1 MTRATRTK
9 RGLALVAGGCLGF
22 AAIQAEAGGS
32 AQDSIGP
39 VLSYRQP
46 AKEWVE
52 ALPIG
57 NGRLGGMVF
66 GGVPAERI
74 QLNEDTFWSGG
85 PYDPTND
92 EALSYLP
99 KVRQLIREG
108 RYLEAQQL
116 ADEKLMGRPRHL
128 QAYQPLGDLRLV
140 MEGHEPPTEYRR
152 ELDLDRA
159 VARVRYRIGATT
171 FTREVFSS
179 APDQVIVV
187 RLTARGP
194 AKLRL
199 FVTLDS
205 KQPFTVRS
213 VAQQGLLM
221 TGRWRGDL
229 TNPDDH
235 LKLSQGL
242 QARWY
247 GEGLAFAVRMAAE
260 AQGGRLEVGERG
272 VRVVDADSLTLRL
285 AAATSFRGREP
296 EAACAEALR
305 GRRPYSDLLARHV
318 SDHRSLFRRV
328 RLDLGSAGREALA
341 TDERLAAVREGAAD
355 PGLAAIYFQYGRY
368 LLIASSRPGG
378 QPANLQGLWNDDV
391 NPAWGSKYTIN
402 INTEMNYWPAEV
414 TNLAEC
420 HEPLFDLIEELREP
434 GRHTARAHYGARG
447 FVAHH
452 NTDLWRAT
460 TPVDGAR
467 WGLWPLGAAWLS
479 THLFEHYAY
488 GGDTAFLR
496 KAYPVLKEASEFLL
510 DFLTE
515 DDQGRLVTNPS
526 HSPENAFLDAQGHE
540 GVLCVG
546 ATMDFGII
554 RELFGD
560 CLRAARILDE
570 DAEFRGRLESALE
583 RLPPYQI
590 GRHGQLQEWLQDFDE
605 AEPGHRHVSH
615 LFGLHPGHSITLH
628 GTPELARAARVSLE
642 RRLANGGGGT
652 GWSRAW
658 IVNFFARL
666 GDGEKAHE
674 NLTTLLAR
682 STLPNLFDNHPP
694 FQIDGNFGG
703 TAGIAEMLLQSHAGE
718 LELLPALPRAWP
730 EGSVTGL
737 RARGGF
743 EVDIAWRHGALE
755 RAVVRSRLGGPCP
768 VRYGERTVRLE
779 TRAGGSI
786 TLDRTLRTR

>member
-1 MTRATRTK
+1 MTRS
-9 RGLALVAGGCLGF
+9 GLALIAGLCAGLAGAPAF
-22 AAIQAEAGGS
+22 AGPVKN
-32 AQDSIGP
+32 DSIGP

-46 AKEWVE
+46 AREWVE

-85 PYDPTND
+85 PYDPING
-92 EALSYLP
+92 EALQYLP
-99 KVRQLIREG
+99 RVRQLVREG
-108 RYLEAQQL
+108 RYKEAQDL

-128 QAYQPLGDLRLV
+128 QAYQPLGDLRIV
-140 MEGHEPPTEYRR
+140 MDGHDQPADYRR

-159 VARVRYRIGATT
+159 VVRVRYRIGDTT

-179 APDQVIVV
+179 APDQSIVV
-187 RLTARGP
+187 RLTADGP
-194 AKLRL
+194 ARLRL
-199 FVTLDS
+199 TVTLDS
-205 KQPFTVRS
+205 KHPFALRPLPP
-213 VAQQGLLM
+213 AGLVM
-221 TGRWRGDL
+221 NGRWKGDL
-229 TNPDDH
+229 ANPGEH
-235 LKLSQGL
+235 LKRSENLKALWHGD
-242 QARWY
+242 
-247 GEGLAFAVRMAAE
+247 GLAFAVQVAAE
-260 AQGGRLEVGERG
+260 ARGGRVEIDGKG
-272 VRVVDADSLTLRL
+272 IRVVDAESVALRL
-285 AAATSFRGREP
+285 AAATSFRGRDP

-305 GRRPYSDLLARHV
+305 ATRPYDERLARHV
-318 SDHRSLFRRV
+318 ADHRSLFRRV
-328 RLDLGSAGREALA
+328 RLDLGSAERNAMP
-341 TDERLAAVREGAAD
+341 TDERLAAVREGAVD
-355 PGLAAIYFQYGRY
+355 PGLAATYFQYGRY
-368 LLIASSRPGG
+368 LLIASSRPGT

-420 HEPLFDLIEELREP
+420 HEPLFDLIEELREA
-434 GRHTARAHYGARG
+434 GRRTARAHYAARG

-452 NTDLWRAT
+452 NTDLWRVA

-467 WGLWPLGAAWLS
+467 WGLWPMGAAWLS
-479 THLFEHYAY
+479 THLFEHYAF
-488 GGDTAFLR
+488 GGDPAFLR

-510 DFLTE
+510 DFLVE
-515 DDQGRLVTNPS
+515 DEQGRLVTSPS
-526 HSPENAFLDAQGHE
+526 HSPENAFLDEKGNE

-554 RELFGD
+554 RELFGS
-560 CLRAARILDE
+560 CLSAARTLDR
-570 DAEFRGRLESALE
+570 DAEFRERLQRALD

-590 GRHGQLQEWLQDFDE
+590 GKHGQLQEWLRDFEE

-615 LFGLHPGHSITLH
+615 LFALHPGHSITLR
-628 GTPELARAARVSLE
+628 GTPDLVKAARVSLE

-658 IVNFFARL
+658 IVNHFARL
-666 GDGEKAHE
+666 GDGDKAHE
-674 NLTTLLAR
+674 NLATLLAK

-718 LELLPALPRAWP
+718 LDLLPALPRAWP
-730 EGSVTGL
+730 DGSVTGL

-743 EVDIAWRHGALE
+743 EVDIAWKRGVLE
-755 RAVVRSRLGGPCP
+755 RAVVRSTHGGRAQ
-768 VRYGERTVRLE
+768 VRYGERSAALE
-779 TRAGGSI
+779 TRAGAAI
-786 TLDRTLRTR
+786 TLDGTLQAH